1 MNETVFETIQESAEA
16 LRIDLTAQE
25 LAVFAED
32 RELTPEQLEA
42 ANQLFSYLAK
52 KKHDKVIET
61 LLRLSR
67 LPDKQPKTFGNFDFD
82 HLHGKQVERLRALQS
97 LSPIYAHR
105 PWCLTPLN
113 FYKRSNLH

>member
-52 KKHDKVIET
+52 KKHDSPCHRSTRIRTWPSSALKVSGRPIWPW
-61 LLRLSR
+61 LSGMNAASR
-67 LPDKQPKTFGNFDFD
+67 G
-82 HLHGKQVERLRALQS
+82 
-97 LSPIYAHR
+97 
-105 PWCLTPLN
+105 
-113 FYKRSNLH
+113 

>member
-52 KKHDKVIET
+52 KKHDKVSFRTSSLRHLGT
-61 LLRLSR
+61 LIS
-67 LPDKQPKTFGNFDFD
+67 TIFMAN
-82 HLHGKQVERLRALQS
+82 
-97 LSPIYAHR
+97 
-105 PWCLTPLN
+105 
-113 FYKRSNLH
+113 RSNG

>member
-52 KKHDKVIET
+52 
-61 LLRLSR
+61 
-67 LPDKQPKTFGNFDFD
+67 
-82 HLHGKQVERLRALQS
+82 
-97 LSPIYAHR
+97 
-105 PWCLTPLN
+105 
-113 FYKRSNLH
+113 